1 MALSL
6 IVLESESQNTMTPE
20 AARRFVKKW
29 GVVLEGGRGPI
40 PNLAETVAGESIRG
54 SWWGHPK
61 GQEIFWLSRSV
72 REWREVLVC
81 RVVSGKVTYV
91 HRRLWPALVRLAPRL
106 DSDRLAA
113 LHEVH
118 TAAGRHELQIIP
130 FPRWV
135 PPDVRKAAKR
145 LTEADAA
152 RMLGDWVT
160 HTPSIRSSSG
170 QPNRRSQPTKAQPRT
185 EKVSRSAAR
194 LRG

>member
-1 MALSL
+1 MSPTEAISF
-6 IVLESESQNTMTPE
+6 IKKQGIILESAHGS
-20 AARRFVKKW
+20 V
-29 GVVLEGGRGPI
+29 
-40 PNLAETVAGESIRG
+40 PNLAEIISGEKIRG
-54 SWWGHPK
+54 SWWAHPK
-61 GQEIFWLSRSV
+61 GREIFWLSRSV

-106 DSDRLAA
+106 GSDRLAA

-118 TAAGRHELQIIP
+118 TAVDRHELQIIP

-152 RMLGDWVT
+152 RILGDWVT
-160 HTPSIRSSSG
+160 TLFNEG
-170 QPNRRSQPTKAQPRT
+170 RRPHSRT
-185 EKVSRSAAR
+185 RCRATI
-194 LRG
+194 